1 MSAVADLIRA
11 GWSSP
16 CRPWPRHVL
25 DPPQWRAMAAAL
37 AEAPAVE
44 LVALWAD
51 PQLVHALLRDRA
63 GAAVL
68 PVSVPVESGF
78 YPALSRARPA
88 AAWFERMIR
97 DLWGHHAEDGLDGR
111 PWLDHGAWAL
121 HAPLSARPVAVAGQ
135 PEPPEFAAPD
145 GVSQYRIP
153 LGPVLSGIGEPAQLR
168 LTVAGERV
176 VRLEARLGYAHKGTL
191 ALLRGKSPRAAA
203 RFAARLA
210 GDATVAH
217 GIAFAR
223 AAEAATAAEPP
234 ARAVALRAAM
244 AELERIGCHL
254 SDLAAIAEA
263 VGFAPPG
270 ATLSRLR
277 EDVARAAD
285 AAFGHRLMMD
295 CVLPGGVAGDLAA
308 DGADRLHA
316 LARQV
321 AEALPDL
328 RALFAAG
335 TIAERLAGCAVLRP
349 ALAEAL
355 AVGGV
360 VGRAS
365 GRTAD
370 LRRDIAEPPYDGHR
384 FDLPATAATGDVA
397 ARVALRVAELGQ
409 SAALLQAVLLTLP
422 SGPLRVDLPPA
433 TGEGIGW
440 AEGARGDLWH
450 WLRLEGG
457 QIVAAFAR
465 DPGWTLWPALE
476 AAAAGVAVA
485 DVPLLVAS
493 FGATVS
499 GMDSVMSF
507 RPATEPAAAIDADA
521 TQVLAD
527 RLAAAAQ
534 ARLGRS
540 LAIRPV
546 AAGGC
551 NGCEV
556 ELRLLASAVHDLER
570 FGLSIV
576 TSPRHA
582 DVLLVTGPVTR
593 SMHEAVVRAWQA
605 TPDPKWVVA
614 VGDCAIDGGV
624 FRGSYAVAGG
634 AEAALPVDLAI
645 RGCPPTPTQLL
656 EGLRCLL
663 EANARR

>member
-97 DLWGHHAEDGLDGR
+97 DLWGHHAEDGVDGR

-145 GVSQYRIP
+145 GVSQYQIP

-263 VGFAPPG
+263 AGFAPP
-270 ATLSRLR
+270 AAPLSRLR

-409 SAALLQAVLLTLP
+409 SAALLQAVLL
-422 SGPLRVDLPPA
+422 DA
-433 TGEGIGW
+433 
-440 AEGARGDLWH
+440 AERSAARGPAAGH
-450 WLRLEGG
+450 RRGHRLGG
-457 QIVAAFAR
+457 GRARRPLALAAARGRPDRRGVRARSRLDAVAGAGGGGGR
-465 DPGWTLWPALE
+465 RRGRRC
-476 AAAAGVAVA
+476 AAAGR
-485 DVPLLVAS
+485 LVRRHRL
-493 FGATVS
+493 GD
-499 GMDSVMSF
+499 GSVMSF